1 MMLLFRAKR
10 ARAIPSPSRVA
21 LRALSSGGGGRR
33 TSRRH
38 TPHSGYGHDILGDTG
53 GFQPLSEEVSRGV
66 DGLFAHGTTSVESY
80 SSRGF
85 VVNGVQ
91 LPGAVLL
98 LPDQSFLFSAA
109 AVGELTPASLTPLL
123 LLEERPELLI
133 LGCGERIERPP
144 PAVGAWAARHGL
156 ALEVLNTRTASS
168 TLNFMVQ
175 EQRPVAAVLFPPGYR
190 RPSEGDES
198 GFG

>member
-1 MMLLFRAKR
+1 MLLFRAKR
-10 ARAIPSPSRVA
+10 ARAIRSPSRVA

-133 LGCGERIERPP
+133 LGCGERIE
-144 PAVGAWAARHGL
+144 AARHGL